1 MKTSPCCV
9 AFCRTSLVACLSL
22 LPDLALCAAPALT
35 IYNQNFAVVRDTVEL
50 DLNAGVNQVNVSGMT
65 AFLEP
70 ASVVLRDPAGR
81 AEFRILEQN
90 YRADPVSQEMLLVL
104 NEGKTIRF
112 EAFSYGPQP
121 AQRVFA
127 GKIIRAGYV
136 LPSQPGE
143 RYRERNVQPLI
154 EVEGELRFG
163 LPGNPLFPALG
174 DDIILTPTLG
184 WTIEA
189 AAAAKFPAELSYVTD
204 QLSWVADY
212 NLVLP
217 ETGDTLDLSGWVTI
231 DNQSGKS
238 FPNAQIKLMAG
249 DVSRIQSTEP
259 RYAARYAMGGGG
271 GGGANSLPVSEK
283 TFDEYHLYTISRATT
298 LLDAQKKQVE
308 FVRAEGVKSKVFY
321 TYDGADLTAYG
332 DWRVEEWNLDATF
345 GTAVNKKVSVTR
357 EFENKEAN
365 QLGVPLPKGRLR
377 VYRRDADGRLEFTGE
392 NIIDHTPRDETVRL
406 NTGFAFDLVGERK
419 RTHLNVRFSGHGV
432 AFATDPNTGAP
443 IAVRPADDRQDERFV
458 DESFEI
464 SVRNRKQEAV
474 EIRVIE
480 HLYRGLNWEIQRPS
494 HAFTKLDA
502 RTIEFRVQLAPGEE
516 KKVAYT
522 AHYTW

>member
-1 MKTSPCCV
+1 MRTTHGHWTAFNSVVAVGAACV
-9 AFCRTSLVACLSL
+9 LS
-22 LPDLALCAAPALT
+22 APAQPSLT
-35 IYNQNFAVVRDTVEL
+35 IYNQNFAVVRDTVDL
-50 DLNAGVNQVNVSGMT
+50 DLKAGINQVSVSGMT
-65 AFLEP
+65 AYLEP
-70 ASVVLRDPAGR
+70 ASVVLRDPGGR
-81 AEFRILEQN
+81 SDFRILEQN
-90 YRADPVSQEMLLVL
+90 YRADPVSQELLISL
-104 NEGKTIRF
+104 NEGQTIGF
-112 EAFSYGPQP
+112 EVPVSGGETIP
-121 AQRVFA
+121 RRIR
-127 GKIIRAGYV
+127 GKIIRSGYV
-136 LPSQPGE
+136 LPGGRGGQFGGSQVE
-143 RYRERNVQPLI
+143 PLI
-154 EVEGELRFG
+154 EVNGQLQFG
-163 LPGNPLFPALG
+163 LPGKPIFPALA
-174 DDIILTPTLG
+174 DNTILTPTLN

-189 AAAAKFPAELSYVTD
+189 AGAAKFAAELSYLTE
-204 QLSWVADY
+204 QLSWAADY

-217 ETGDTLDLSGWVTI
+217 EKGDTLDVAGWVTI

-238 FPNAQIKLMAG
+238 FADAQIKLLAG
-249 DVSRIQSTEP
+249 DVSKIRQSDP
-259 RYAARYAMGGGG
+259 RMMAMRGGGFG
-271 GGGANSLPVSEK
+271 GGGAPPVTEK
-283 TFDEYHLYTISRATT
+283 TFDEYHLYSLSRPTT

-308 FVRAEGVKSKVFY
+308 FVRAEGVKSQVFY
-321 TYDGADLTAYG
+321 TYDGADLTGYG
-332 DWRVEEWNLDATF
+332 DWRAQEWNLDSTF
-345 GTAVNKKVSVTR
+345 GTDVNKKVSVTR

-365 QLGVPLPKGRLR
+365 QLGVPLPKGMLR

-392 NIIDHTPRDETVRL
+392 NMIDHTPRDETVRL

-419 RTHLNVRFSGHGV
+419 RTHLNVRDSGRG
-432 AFATDPNTGAP
+432 AEFATDPNTGAP
-443 IAVRPADDRQDERFV
+443 IAVRPADDRKDERFV

>member
-1 MKTSPCCV
+1 MKSKE
-9 AFCRTSLVACLSL
+9 AFKNTLHMLALAAGTSLLHGT
-22 LPDLALCAAPALT
+22 LAAQPALT

-50 DLNAGVNQVNVSGMT
+50 DLKAGTNQVSVSGMT

-104 NEGKTIRF
+104 NEGKTLRF
-112 EAFSYGPQP
+112 EAFPYGPQP
-121 AQRVFA
+121 VQRVFS

-189 AAAAKFPAELSYVTD
+189 AAPARFPAELSYVTD

-217 ETGDTLDLSGWVTI
+217 EKGDTLDLSGWVTI

-238 FPNAQIKLMAG
+238 FADAQIKLMAG
-249 DVSRIQSTEP
+249 DVSRVRETES
-259 RYAARYAMGGGG
+259 RMMAMRGGGG
-271 GGGANSLPVSEK
+271 GGGGGNSLPVNEK

-308 FVRAEGVKSKVFY
+308 FVRADGVKSKVFY
-321 TYDGADLTAYG
+321 AYDGADLMAYG
-332 DWRVEEWNLDATF
+332 DWRAQEWNLDATF

-365 QLGVPLPKGRLR
+365 HLGIPLPKGRLR

-392 NIIDHTPRDETVRL
+392 NTIDHTPRDETVRL

-419 RTHLNVRFSGHGV
+419 RTHFNHHDGIG
-432 AFATDPNTGAP
+432 AAGFATDPATGAP
-443 IAVRPADDRQDERFV
+443 IAIATSDEPDGKRFI
-458 DESFEI
+458 DESIEI
-464 SVRNRKQEAV
+464 SVRNRKQEAA

-480 HLYRGLNWEIQRPS
+480 HLYRCANWEIRRPS
-494 HAFTKLDA
+494 GEFTKLDA
-502 RTIEFRVQLAPGEE
+502 RTIEFRVSLKPGEE
-516 KKVAYT
+516 KKVEYT
-522 AHYTW
+522 VHYTW